1 MKKILLIIVICISVL
16 SVQAQKTTIS
26 QKDYEF
32 ILMSKP
38 RLSQEYPNNKRIP
51 DGGGTYYS
59 FSYDGY
65 YAFIYNEKHCGYYVV
80 PSELGDG
87 FSAMVPNLQKT
98 NTTFFWQRVK
108 GVMADIDRYWKKR
121 SSKVSSGMPSPDAKT
136 RFLDLPLPDAGTI
149 SMSSLSPDDETVSSA
164 KAESFTTPHSVMSY
178 KDNPQKD
185 VFDVVEQM
193 PSYPG
198 GLGALMQ
205 YLSINIKYPKE
216 AEEKGAQGR
225 VITSFIVEK
234 EGSISDVKIKNSV
247 HPALDAEAIRVV
259 KNMPKWIPGKQ
270 GGEPVR
276 VKYTLPITFRMQ

>member
-1 MKKILLIIVICISVL
+1 M
-16 SVQAQKTTIS
+16 S
-26 QKDYEF
+26 QHGKDY
-32 ILMSKP
+32 
-38 RLSQEYPNNKRIP
+38 
-51 DGGGTYYS
+51 
-59 FSYDGY
+59 
-65 YAFIYNEKHCGYYVV
+65 
-80 PSELGDG
+80 
-87 FSAMVPNLQKT
+87 
-98 NTTFFWQRVK
+98 
-108 GVMADIDRYWKKR
+108 
-121 SSKVSSGMPSPDAKT
+121 
-136 RFLDLPLPDAGTI
+136 
-149 SMSSLSPDDETVSSA
+149 
-164 KAESFTTPHSVMSY
+164 
-178 KDNPQKD
+178 

-198 GLGALMQ
+198 GMGALMQ

-259 KNMPKWIPGKQ
+259 KNMPKWIPGKE